1 MNRCISLTAEIKCQA
16 PKARQVEKTRH
27 KNLEFFT
34 WLLLGFWILASG
46 LSLNIRIAI
55 AQESPIKPITAQGCR
70 EQTYSRLSQ
79 VHRIGRQILFGRER
93 AEDMTLNSVRYD
105 EDGNPWMKME
115 ADEWRSGAKDLQSQT
130 WTDARMDAETE
141 WEGMN
146 EIDPQSR
153 RSQRTGAFAI
163 TGVTTS
169 ELVHEYVI
177 PVFRGYAC
185 RLEMVCQGVRASFL
199 RQQTENGG
207 LLSIETPGCQ
217 EMVME
222 PMDECR
228 FSNVDPAESANQ
240 RNIAAGADI
249 TAIETECG
257 NLAQQLIEK
266 EAAFLRV
273 AVAYD
278 AAHRSLLQ
286 FAGGFD
292 RFLDGLRGDFLAPV
306 EQVLPLLS
314 AFSRIPCFAAQ
325 CNE

>member
-1 MNRCISLTAEIKCQA
+1 MNAMTSLSA
-16 PKARQVEKTRH
+16 
-27 KNLEFFT
+27 KNLKLLAWFF
-34 WLLLGFWILASG
+34 LGIWIVVSG
-46 LSLNIRIAI
+46 LLPQAF
-55 AQESPIKPITAQGCR
+55 AQEPPVKAITAQGCR
-70 EQTYSRLSQ
+70 EQTYGRLSQ
-79 VHRIGRQILFGRER
+79 QHRIERQILFGRER
-93 AEDMTLNSVRYD
+93 SEDMTLNSVRYD
-105 EDGNPWMKME
+105 EDGNPWMKMKP
-115 ADEWRSGAKDLQSQT
+115 DEWRSGAKDLQSQT

-141 WEGMN
+141 SEGIN
-146 EIDPQSR
+146 EIDQGERPSTGAGG
-153 RSQRTGAFAI
+153 RTGAFAI